1 MVAERRNFKTITP
14 SEYLDLQDCR
24 AENLQVCEPSMS
36 SWGDKGYS
44 EVWLNS
50 SNDYLYRHLLKATER
65 MIYLADK
72 YQDAKGI
79 FERALN
85 QATREILLAQH
96 SDWTFIMQNGSA
108 VEYAKKRIEEHI
120 GRFSFLYKAIVSGEV
135 PERRL
140 EEIEDKDRIFQDI
153 DYRVYSGLRQ

>member
-1 MVAERRNFKTITP
+1 MAAGHRNFETITP
-14 SEYLDLQDCR
+14 SGYLSLQDCR
-24 AENLQVCEPSMS
+24 AEKLQVCEPSMS

-44 EVWLNS
+44 EVWLNG

-79 FERALN
+79 LERALN
-85 QATREILLAQH
+85 QAAREILLAQH
-96 SDWTFIMQNGSA
+96 SDWTFIMQKGSA
-108 VEYAKKRIEEHI
+108 MEYAKKRIEEHI
-120 GRFSFLYKAIVSGEV
+120 ERFSFLYKAIASGEV

-140 EEIEDKDRIFQDI
+140 EEMEDNDRIFQDI
-153 DYRVYSGLRQ
+153 DYRVYSG